1 VRKIIITLSLL
12 LFATTVIPAS
22 AQTLGQRY
30 HSREPHTCASMKAP
44 TSGAPSP
51 AQAAQ
56 YITCLMEGER
66 SHQLVLVSDVRVE
79 IGSGTRYN
87 DLASI
92 HRPGGAAPNA
102 MIYDIRGSYK
112 RYACEAS
119 SPAGQNCR
127 VVDNPHAQGRCYIT
141 SFGDWTCAMSDGNTD
156 YGTANQPPPA
166 N

>member
-1 VRKIIITLSLL
+1 MHKLILSLL
-12 LFATTVIPAS
+12 LLAATVFPVS
-22 AQTLGQRY
+22 AETLGQRY

-44 TSGAPSP
+44 PSGAHSG

-56 YITCLMEGER
+56 YIACLMEGER
-66 SHQLVLVSDVRVE
+66 SHQLVLVSNVHVE
-79 IGSGTRYN
+79 VGSGTRYN

-127 VVDNPHAQGRCYIT
+127 VVEHPRAEGRCYIT
-141 SFGDWTCAMSDGNTD
+141 SFGDWTCSMADGNVD
-156 YGTANQPPPA
+156 YGTPNQPPPA
-166 N
+166 D